1 MQWVSNLFLSGA
13 NDDSLIL
20 STWNKQ
26 NNNIENWYYN
36 AGCWADDPLSSN
48 RRYIC
53 EKND

>member
-20 STWNKQ
+20 STWN
-26 NNNIENWYYN
+26 NNWDLYN